1 MIIIDALKLASTEH
15 VVYFLL
21 TAYVETVEH
30 RGPAARA
37 LPKEAK
43 RMPVRDADDVV
54 RRLQALRSKRPAT
67 HAPREAKIVDEVIAA
82 FSAAAEK
89 LRALGARISAP
100 GVRACVRYSL
110 VAPLRSLLRPPR
122 LLVWR
127 ARRDALAC

>member
-1 MIIIDALKLASTEH
+1 MIIIDALKLASSEH

-30 RGPAARA
+30 RGLASRA

-43 RMPVRDADDVV
+43 RMPVRDADDIM
-54 RRLQALRSKRPAT
+54 RRLRVLQAKRPA
-67 HAPREAKIVDEVIAA
+67 ANARREAKMIDDVVAA

-89 LRALGARISAP
+89 LRALGARVSAP
-100 GVRACVRYSL
+100 GVGQSVRYSL
-110 VAPLRSLLRPPR
+110 IAPLRSLLRPPR